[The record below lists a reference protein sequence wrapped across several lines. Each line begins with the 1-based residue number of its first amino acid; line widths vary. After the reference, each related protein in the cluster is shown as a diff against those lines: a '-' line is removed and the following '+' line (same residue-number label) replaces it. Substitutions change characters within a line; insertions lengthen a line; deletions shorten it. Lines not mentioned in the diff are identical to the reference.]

1 MIEKMIK
8 YFTLMLC
15 MIQQYDH
22 QQFIVVDSFQQTVVT
37 IPRKKYSR
45 QPYAAPLFRHAT
57 TTSAT
62 NTNTNNMMK
71 GSGANPIRDKKK
83 IVMIGGGGYL
93 GGIIFGFLQRCMA
106 LSYET
111 GIILP
116 RCLGCT
122 ADTSIRLNKILN
134 KCFNNAQV
142 DESYIQL
149 TNLNNDIN
157 HIQQRLINYNAIV
170 FGVDDYY
177 IQQRTITGNTYEK
190 TLNEKTYVIGKFKN
204 IFFIRS
210 RFLFYK

>member
-15 MIQQYDH
+15 MFLQYGH

-37 IPRKKYSR
+37 IPQRKYSR
-45 QPYAAPLFRHAT
+45 QPNAAPIFRYAT
-57 TTSAT
+57 TTST

-83 IVMIGGGGYL
+83 IVMLGGGGYL

-122 ADTSIRLNKILN
+122 ADTSIRLNKILG
-134 KCFNNAQV
+134 KCFGNAQV

-149 TNLNNDIN
+149 TNLQNDVN
-157 HIQQRLINYNAIV
+157 HIQQRLIGYNAIV
-170 FGVDDYY
+170 FGLDDYY

-190 TLNEKTYVIGKFKN
+190 TSNEKTYVCCEFKKY
-204 IFFIRS
+204 FFIVS
-210 RFLFYK
+210 RFFLLLK